1 VLLHLFCRGHIRREH
16 ILSAAA
22 MRSPQYCE
30 EHTELVEMER
40 LELNLAPMN
49 ISATILLTSALLLR
63 DLTGKCTITNTV
75 YIPRIP
81 PRTKVTFP
89 SLRGSLQ

>member
-1 VLLHLFCRGHIRREH
+1 
-16 ILSAAA
+16 

-75 YIPRIP
+75 FVYSKDSSSYEGHFSSSKRKSSVGNTLNSCKCTWS
-81 PRTKVTFP
+81 R
-89 SLRGSLQ
+89 LLQAFE